1 MGERMD
7 FDTGNRP
14 EPAGS
19 GGSGRG
25 AGVGPPGMSA
35 SAGGDFDYRDPV
47 QSFVRTVTAVLTQPA
62 LFFAGIRRRGDFVN
76 PLVFAVICF
85 LISALLGGIISIP
98 LSLIGGAQNGAS
110 GAAGA
115 LIGGIVGLFVSLILT
130 VILAPIFM
138 LIWAG
143 ILHLLVTLLI
153 KPTNA
158 GFEATFRSVAYASMP
173 GLISWIP
180 LIGWLVGVVWSTVL
194 SIFGIREVHSTTTG
208 RAALVVLIPLVV
220 LFLIFAVL
228 AVAVGFAIF
237 SALNNQ

>member
-1 MGERMD
+1 ME
-7 FDTGNRP
+7 FDTGSRP
-14 EPAGS
+14 DPAGS
-19 GGSGRG
+19 GGSGGG
-25 AGVGPPGMSA
+25 AGVRPPGMGA
-35 SAGGDFDYRDPV
+35 AAGEFDYRDPV
-47 QSFVRTVTAVLTQPA
+47 QSFVRATRGVLTRPVD
-62 LFFAGIRRRGDFVN
+62 FFRGMTRQGDFVN
-76 PLVFAVICF
+76 PLAFALICF
-85 LISALLGGIISIP
+85 LISALLGGIISIL

-110 GAAGA
+110 GVAGA

-180 LIGWLVGVVWSTVL
+180 LVGWLVGVVWSTVL

-208 RAALVVLIPLVV
+208 RAALVVLIPLVL

-228 AVAVGFAIF
+228 ALAVGIAIF

>member
-1 MGERMD
+1 MD
-7 FDTGNRP
+7 FDTGNRS
-14 EPAGS
+14 EPATSVGS
-19 GGSGRG
+19 GGGSGVR
-25 AGVGPPGMSA
+25 PPGMS

-180 LIGWLVGVVWSTVL
+180 LVGWLVGVVWSTVL

-208 RAALVVLIPLVV
+208 RAALVVLIPLVA